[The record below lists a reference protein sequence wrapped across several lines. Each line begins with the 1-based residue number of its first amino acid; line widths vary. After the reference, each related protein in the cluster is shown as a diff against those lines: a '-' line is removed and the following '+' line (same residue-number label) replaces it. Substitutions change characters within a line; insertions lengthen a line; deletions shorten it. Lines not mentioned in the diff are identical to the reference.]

1 MLHHNSW
8 KEEETMEDRIESVI
22 KKVLS
27 IEDKVSISEVATMI
41 LGSIELPNKR
51 VARFVLS
58 VSFKEVKAAMPSQ
71 YNGIINSLCN
81 TFIVNCLSLAGA
93 SKEEL
98 IQAAKDLKS
107 VRIGISELHI
117 RKKTDKYDA

>member
-1 MLHHNSW
+1 
-8 KEEETMEDRIESVI
+8 MEDRIESVI

-27 IEDKVSISEVATMI
+27 IEDKVSISEAATMI
-41 LGSIELPNKR
+41 LGSIELLNDN
-51 VARFVLS
+51 S

-107 VRIGISELHI
+107 VRIGISEIHI
-117 RKKTDKYDA
+117 VKKTDKYDA

>member
-1 MLHHNSW
+1 
-8 KEEETMEDRIESVI
+8 MEDRIESVI

-27 IEDKVSISEVATMI
+27 IEDKVSISDVATMI
-41 LGSIELPNKR
+41 LGSIELLNDN
-51 VARFVLS
+51 S

-98 IQAAKDLKS
+98 IQAAKIECK
-107 VRIGISELHI
+107 RFEISKNRYFRNPYREEN
-117 RKKTDKYDA
+117 R